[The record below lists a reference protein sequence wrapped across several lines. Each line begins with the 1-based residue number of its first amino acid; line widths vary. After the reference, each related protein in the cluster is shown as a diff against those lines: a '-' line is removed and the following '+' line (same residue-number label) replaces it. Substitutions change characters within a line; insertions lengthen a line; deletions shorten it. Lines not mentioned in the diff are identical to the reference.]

1 MSHSF
6 CEYIHHISLFDT
18 YSENLV
24 ELLVFCFHN
33 PHDELFSVR
42 IDLTIYGL
50 GKSQTMIL
58 LFEIIYE

>member
-1 MSHSF
+1 MN
-6 CEYIHHISLFDT
+6 IHHIFLFDT
-18 YSENLV
+18 HSESLV

-42 IDLTIYGL
+42 IDLTIYGV

-58 LFEIIYE
+58 VFKIIHE

>member
-1 MSHSF
+1 MSHSSVN
-6 CEYIHHISLFDT
+6 IHHISLFDT
-18 YSENLV
+18 YSQSLV

-42 IDLTIYGL
+42 IDLTINAI

-58 LFEIIYE
+58 FFEIIYE